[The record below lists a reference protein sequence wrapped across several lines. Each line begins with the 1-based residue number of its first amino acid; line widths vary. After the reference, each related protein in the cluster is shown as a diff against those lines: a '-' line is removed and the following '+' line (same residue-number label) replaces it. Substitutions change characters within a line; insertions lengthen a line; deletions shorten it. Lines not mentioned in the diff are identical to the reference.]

1 MQTTAIYIKT
11 DPEVKT
17 KAQKVAKELGFS
29 LSSLL
34 NAWLRQL
41 IKNKTVTFSVRE
53 DETPNAY
60 LKSVMKKA
68 EENYRKGNT
77 SPVFSNVED
86 ELKWLEK
93 QGI

>member
-41 IKNKTVTFSVRE
+41 IKTKTITFSVA
-53 DETPNAY
+53 DEVPNDY
-60 LKSVMKKA
+60 LKSVLKQAA
-68 EENYRKGNT
+68 ENLKKGNH
-77 SPVFSNVED
+77 SPVFKTGEEAVA
-86 ELKWLEK
+86 WLEK

>member
-41 IKNKTVTFSVRE
+41 IKTKTITFSVG
-53 DETPNAY
+53 DEVPNDY
-60 LKSVMKKA
+60 LKSVLKQA
-68 EENYRKGNT
+68 EENLKRGNH
-77 SPVFSNVED
+77 SPVFKTGEEAVA
-86 ELKWLEK
+86 WLEK